1 MWTFVIIIHA
11 VTASLSLLLGAFQLL
26 RPKKGDRFHRMVGRT
41 WVVCMYA
48 VCASS
53 FFIQGVQDGFSWLH
67 GLSLFTI
74 MTVSLGLYSAI
85 KGNIAA
91 HKANMIGSYFGSIAA
106 FVGVIAVPTRRIPQ
120 LAVNQT
126 PLFFLFVGLLV
137 ACATLFICGLYFLAR
152 YRTKVIAKRREIK
165 ATTF

>member
-1 MWTFVIIIHA
+1 MWTVLIIIHA

-41 WVVCMYA
+41 WAVCMYT
-48 VCASS
+48 VCVSS
-53 FFIQGVQDGFSWLH
+53 FFIQGVEDGFSWLH
-67 GLSLFTI
+67 ALSLFTI

-91 HKANMIGSYFGSIAA
+91 HKANMIGSYFGSVGA

-120 LAVNQT
+120 LAVHQT
-126 PLFFLFVGLLV
+126 PLFFLFISLLV
-137 ACATLFICGLYFLAR
+137 VSAAMFICGLYFLAK
-152 YRTKVIAKRREIK
+152 YRSRVLAEQARS
-165 ATTF
+165 

>member
-41 WVVCMYA
+41 WVVCMYS
-48 VCASS
+48 VCLSS
-53 FFIQGVQDGFSWLH
+53 FFIQGVQNGFSWLH
-67 GLSLFTI
+67 ALSLFTI

-91 HKANMIGSYFGSIAA
+91 HKANMIGSYFGSVGA

-120 LAVNQT
+120 LAVHQT
-126 PLFFLFVGLLV
+126 PLFFLFVSLLV
-137 ACATLFICGLYFLAR
+137 VSVALFLCGLYFLAGR
-152 YRTKVIAKRREIK
+152 RNRLVKKV
-165 ATTF
+165 

>member
-1 MWTFVIIIHA
+1 MWTIVIIIHA

-41 WVVCMYA
+41 WVVCMYT
-48 VCASS
+48 VCVSS
-53 FFIQGVQDGFSWLH
+53 FFIQGVADGFSWLH
-67 GLSLFTI
+67 GLSLFTTL
-74 MTVSLGLYSAI
+74 TVSLGLYSAI

-91 HKANMIGSYFGSIAA
+91 HKANMIGSYFGSVGA

-120 LAVNQT
+120 LATQQT

-137 ACATLFICGLYFLAR
+137 VSATMFLCGLYFLAN
-152 YRTKVIAKRREIK
+152 YRNRVVVEQRRM
-165 ATTF
+165 

>member
-48 VCASS
+48 VCVSS
-53 FFIQGVQDGFSWLH
+53 FFIQGVHDGFSWLH

-74 MTVSLGLYSAI
+74 MTVSLGLYSAM

-126 PLFFLFVGLLV
+126 PLLFLFVGLLV

-152 YRTKVIAKRREIK
+152 YQTKVIAKRREIK
-165 ATTF
+165 ATTS

>member
-1 MWTFVIIIHA
+1 MWTLVIILHA

-53 FFIQGVQDGFSWLH
+53 FFIQGVSNGFSWLH
-67 GLSLFTI
+67 GLSLFTTL
-74 MTVSLGLYSAI
+74 TVSLGLYSAI
-85 KGNIAA
+85 KGNIPA
-91 HKANMIGSYFGSIAA
+91 HKANMIGSYFGSVGA

-120 LAVNQT
+120 LAVHHT
-126 PLFFLFVGLLV
+126 PFFFLFVGLII
-137 ACATLFICGLYFLAR
+137 ASAALFVCGLYFLAKHR
-152 YRTKVIAKRREIK
+152 SRAIAR
-165 ATTF
+165 

>member
-1 MWTFVIIIHA
+1 MWTVLIIIHA

-41 WVVCMYA
+41 WVVCMYT
-48 VCASS
+48 VCVSS
-53 FFIQGVQDGFSWLH
+53 FFIQGVEDGFSWLH
-67 GLSLFTI
+67 ALSLFTI

-91 HKANMIGSYFGSIAA
+91 HKANMIGSYFGSVGA

-120 LAVNQT
+120 LAVHQT
-126 PLFFLFVGLLV
+126 PLFFLFISLLV
-137 ACATLFICGLYFLAR
+137 VSAAMFICGLYFLAK
-152 YRTKVIAKRREIK
+152 YRSRVLAEQARS
-165 ATTF
+165 

>member
-1 MWTFVIIIHA
+1 MWTLVIIIHA

-41 WVVCMYA
+41 WLVCMYS
-48 VCASS
+48 VCVSS

-67 GLSLFTI
+67 ALSLFTI
-74 MTVSLGLYSAI
+74 MTISLGLYSAI

-126 PLFFLFVGLLV
+126 PLFFLFIGLLV
-137 ACATLFICGLYFLAR
+137 ASTGLFLLGLYYLAR
-152 YRTKVIAKRREIK
+152 KRSAVRRIVENG
-165 ATTF
+165 

>member
-1 MWTFVIIIHA
+1 MWTLVIIIHA

-41 WVVCMYA
+41 WLVCMYS
-48 VCASS
+48 VCVSS

-67 GLSLFTI
+67 ALSLFTI
-74 MTVSLGLYSAI
+74 MTISLGLYSAI

-91 HKANMIGSYFGSIAA
+91 HKANMIGSYFGSLAA

-120 LAVNQT
+120 LAINQT
-126 PLFFLFVGLLV
+126 PLFFLFIGLLV
-137 ACATLFICGLYFLAR
+137 ASTGLFLLGLYYLAR
-152 YRTKVIAKRREIK
+152 KRSTVRRIVENG
-165 ATTF
+165 

>member
-1 MWTFVIIIHA
+1 MWTLVIIIHA

-41 WVVCMYA
+41 WLVCMYG
-48 VCASS
+48 VCVSS

-67 GLSLFTI
+67 ALSLFTI
-74 MTVSLGLYSAI
+74 MTISLGLYSAI

-120 LAVNQT
+120 LAINQT
-126 PLFFLFVGLLV
+126 PLFFLFIGLLV
-137 ACATLFICGLYFLAR
+137 ASTGLFLLGLYYLAR
-152 YRTKVIAKRREIK
+152 KRSAVRRIVENG
-165 ATTF
+165 

>member
-1 MWTFVIIIHA
+1 MWTLVIIIHA

-41 WVVCMYA
+41 WLVCMYS
-48 VCASS
+48 VCVSS

-67 GLSLFTI
+67 ALSLFTI
-74 MTVSLGLYSAI
+74 MTISLGLYSAI

-120 LAVNQT
+120 LAINQT
-126 PLFFLFVGLLV
+126 PLFFLFIGLLV
-137 ACATLFICGLYFLAR
+137 ASTGLFLLGLYYLAR
-152 YRTKVIAKRREIK
+152 KRSAVRRIVENS
-165 ATTF
+165 

>member
-48 VCASS
+48 VCVSS
-53 FFIQGVQDGFSWLH
+53 FFIQGVEHGFSWLH
-67 GLSLFTI
+67 GLSLFTTL
-74 MTVSLGLYSAI
+74 TVSLGLYAAI

-91 HKANMIGSYFGSIAA
+91 HKANMIGSYFGSVAA
-106 FVGVIAVPTRRIPQ
+106 FIGVVAVPTRRIPQ
-120 LAVNQT
+120 LAVHHT
-126 PLFFLFVGLLV
+126 PLFFLFVVLV
-137 ACATLFICGLYFLAR
+137 VISAALFICSLYFFAK
-152 YRTKVIAKRREIK
+152 YRTKVIARRRK
-165 ATTF
+165 A

>member
-1 MWTFVIIIHA
+1 MWTLVIIIHA

-41 WVVCMYA
+41 WLVCMYS
-48 VCASS
+48 VCVSS

-67 GLSLFTI
+67 ALSLFTI
-74 MTVSLGLYSAI
+74 MTISLGLYSAI

-120 LAVNQT
+120 LAINQT
-126 PLFFLFVGLLV
+126 PLFFLFIGLLV
-137 ACATLFICGLYFLAR
+137 ASTGLFLLGLYYLAR
-152 YRTKVIAKRREIK
+152 KRSAVRRIVENG
-165 ATTF
+165 

>member
-1 MWTFVIIIHA
+1 MWTLVIIIHA

-41 WVVCMYA
+41 WLVCMYS
-48 VCASS
+48 VCISS

-67 GLSLFTI
+67 ALSLFTI
-74 MTVSLGLYSAI
+74 MTISLGLYSAI

-120 LAVNQT
+120 LAINQT
-126 PLFFLFVGLLV
+126 PLFFLFIGLLV
-137 ACATLFICGLYFLAR
+137 ASTGLFLLGLYYLAR
-152 YRTKVIAKRREIK
+152 KRSAVRRIVENG
-165 ATTF
+165 